1 MRERLVRATERVIE
15 QQGVRGATVQLVLDE
30 AGISRRTFYRVFR
43 NLEDALVALFD
54 DRVGRF
60 AASMHEVVS
69 ATSDP
74 LLKVRNAIDTYLDLQ
89 VSGGRVI
96 IELQTEAAR
105 PESALG
111 PRKDALVETI
121 IRLFDTNVSRIT
133 GVDVDPMVYR
143 GLVSGV
149 EGLVHHL
156 EQRGSFTANDA
167 ERVRAVFLPIFLRT
181 LGITGSADSKL
192 PRRRD

>member
-1 MRERLVRATERVIE
+1 MHDRLVLATEGVIE
-15 QQGVRGATVQLVLDE
+15 EHGVRGATVQLVLDE

-54 DRVGRF
+54 ERVGQF
-60 AASMHEVVS
+60 ADRIHEVVA
-69 ATSDP
+69 ATPDA
-74 LLKVRNAIDTYLDLQ
+74 LLKVRNAIDTYLELQ
-89 VSGGRVI
+89 VRGGRVI

-105 PESALG
+105 PGSALG

-121 IRLFDTNVSRIT
+121 ISLFDENVSRIT
-133 GVDVDPMVYR
+133 GVDVDPMVYH

-156 EQRGSFTANDA
+156 EQRGAFTDA
-167 ERVRAVFLPIFLRT
+167 DADRVCGVFLPIFLRT
-181 LGITGSADSKL
+181 LGITGGTESRL
-192 PRRRD
+192 PRRR